1 MFTRWAAEY
10 VLRENVLGS
19 IEPGKWADL
28 MVLDRDYMTIPEN
41 EISKTQVLLTMVGGR
56 IAYEMPAI
64 RGVAKNAT
72 PAKAARETGT
82 E

>member
-1 MFTRWAAEY
+1 
-10 VLRENVLGS
+10 
-19 IEPGKWADL
+19 
-28 MVLDRDYMTIPEN
+28 MVLDRDYMTIPEY
-41 EISKTQVLLTMVGGR
+41 EIGKTQVLLTMVGGR
-56 IAYEMPAI
+56 IAYELPAI